1 MTIQFILTLDTDA
14 DSDTASQDGPNDIS
28 FTKGGMLVIIDRYG
42 EWWRAS
48 RVDE

>member
-1 MTIQFILTLDTDA
+1 MTIHFIPTPDTDA
-14 DSDTASQDGPNDIS
+14 DSDTASQDGLNDIS
-28 FTKGGMLVIIDRYG
+28 FAKGGMLVIIDKYG